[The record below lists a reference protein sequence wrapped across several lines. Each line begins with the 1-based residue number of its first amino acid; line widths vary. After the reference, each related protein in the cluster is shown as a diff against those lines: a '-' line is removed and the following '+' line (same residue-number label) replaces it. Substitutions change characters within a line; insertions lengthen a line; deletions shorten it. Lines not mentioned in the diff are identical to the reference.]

1 MPGAASSPARC
12 GAGELGTDG
21 VRVVGIVREGAPAHA
36 LNMSNATATKA
47 DGTRNP
53 RLST

>member
-1 MPGAASSPARC
+1 M
-12 GAGELGTDG
+12 DG

-36 LNMSNATATKA
+36 LNVSNAAATKA
-47 DGTRNP
+47 DDTPNP